1 MIQRSGA
8 TERGQ
13 TVKVSKRFVDR
24 ARPALRRYKKI
35 LDSAKRR
42 DVNESDTSVIVNDM
56 LTDILGYDKYSD
68 ITTEFAVRSTFCD
81 LAIKCDGRLQYLI
94 EVKPVGA
101 DLKELY
107 LRQAIEYGAREGI
120 EWVILTN
127 GISWQAHRI
136 RFEQP
141 VDHDLVFEV
150 NLLDESAKPNEAL
163 EKFYLI
169 SREAGT
175 CTALEHFWQR
185 REATS
190 RYVVAQLLLED
201 KTLTALRRNLRSLF
215 KGTKVSTAEIREVLE
230 TEVIKRDALEGDRAE
245 GAAKSMRRATRK
257 RARDSEEK
265 VLPAKKEPV
274 RGTAPVAGNQPAS
287 NAPPIG

>member
-1 MIQRSGA
+1 M
-8 TERGQ
+8 
-13 TVKVSKRFVDR
+13 KVSKRFIDR
-24 ARPALRRYKKI
+24 ARPAVRRYQKI

-56 LTDILGYDKYSD
+56 LTDVLGYDKYSD

-94 EVKPVGA
+94 EVKPVGS

-127 GISWQAHRI
+127 GIAWQAHRI

-141 VDHDLVFEV
+141 VTHDLVFEV
-150 NLLDESAKPNEAL
+150 NLLDENAKTNEML

-175 CTALEHFWQR
+175 CTALEHYWQR
-185 REATS
+185 QEATS
-190 RYVVAQLLLED
+190 RYVIAQLLLED

-215 KGTKVSTAEIREVLE
+215 KGLNISTADIHDVLE

-245 GAAKSMRRATRK
+245 SAAKSMRRASRK
-257 RARDSEEK
+257 RARNSEEK
-265 VLPAKKEPV
+265 VVPIKTASTHAAMTNASEQPAL
-274 RGTAPVAGNQPAS
+274 TAPPNR
-287 NAPPIG
+287 